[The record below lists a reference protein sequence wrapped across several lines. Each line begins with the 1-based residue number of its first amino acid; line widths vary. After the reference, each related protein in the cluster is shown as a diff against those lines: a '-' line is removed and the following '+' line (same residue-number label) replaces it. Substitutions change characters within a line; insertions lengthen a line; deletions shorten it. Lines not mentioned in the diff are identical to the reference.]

1 MSAADPSPTQSQSLW
16 IFGYGSLIWRP
27 DMPYV
32 EVRTARLHGW
42 MRRFWQGSH
51 DHRGVPEAPGR
62 VVTLLPSVDHYCDG
76 VAYLV
81 EGHTA
86 QTVLAQLDYR
96 EKNGYA
102 RHDVALIDQNGE
114 SFQALVY
121 IATEENFAYLGP
133 AEVDEIVD
141 QIARSHG
148 PSGANSEYLLA
159 LAEALRQLRADDAH
173 VFELERLLLARRL
186 TSASRSHTTP

>member
-1 MSAADPSPTQSQSLW
+1 MSTAGPSTPHAQSLW
-16 IFGYGSLIWRP
+16 VFGYGSLIWRP

-32 EVRTARLHGW
+32 KARTARLHGW
-42 MRRFWQGSH
+42 KRRFWQGSH
-51 DHRGVPEAPGR
+51 DHRGGPEAPGR
-62 VVTLLPSVDHYCDG
+62 VVTLLPSIDDYCDG
-76 VAYLV
+76 VAYLID
-81 EGHTA
+81 GTTA

-102 RHDVALIDQNGE
+102 RHDVALIGQDGVT
-114 SFQALVY
+114 FQALVY

-148 PSGANSEYLLA
+148 PSGPNREYLLA
-159 LAEALRQLRADDAH
+159 LAQALRELQADDAH
-173 VFELERLLLARRL
+173 VFELERALLARHPAGTAQLSSRL
-186 TSASRSHTTP
+186 

>member
-1 MSAADPSPTQSQSLW
+1 MSAADPSKAPLQSLW
-16 IFGYGSLIWRP
+16 VFGYGSLIWRP

-32 EVRTARLHGW
+32 EARTARLHGW

-62 VVTLLPSVDHYCDG
+62 VVTLLPSADDYCDG

-86 QTVLAQLDYR
+86 QNVLSQLDYR

-102 RHDVALIDQNGE
+102 RHDVVLHDHNGTT
-114 SFQALVY
+114 FRALVY

-133 AEVDEIVD
+133 AEVNEIVD
-141 QIARSHG
+141 QIACSHG

-173 VFELERLLLARRL
+173 VFELERLLLARRSTRAAL
-186 TSASRSHTTP
+186 PHNSP